1 MSKKLL
7 LITGVIFLSSCATTN
22 IQELGDKFLDLINP
36 SDSPAEVAD
45 LSEQV
50 LVLSAESGGFTE
62 EELETLSNDELIE
75 LAIEKGLGDILVLD
89 ADGNLQNR
97 DEVIKALVESDESGG
112 FTEEELEALSNDEL
126 IEIAKEKGLEDILL
140 LDADGNLLNRD
151 QVIKA
156 LVESDES
163 GGFTEEEL
171 EALSNDEL
179 IEIAKEKGLEDI
191 LLLDS
196 DGNLLNRD
204 QVIKA
209 LVESESLME
218 ESATQELKSLSDDAL
233 IEIAQAKGME
243 DEIILDEDGNL
254 QNRDELIE
262 ALVEGAAETKV
273 AVAELEK
280 AGGSFTIYF
289 AYDDTEI
296 DEAAT
301 RVIIEHA
308 NFMQNNPSVRL
319 RLEGHADERGTR
331 EYNLALGENRALSVE
346 EVLGLYNLED
356 RIVVVSYGE
365 ERPIAI
371 EHNEEAWEKN
381 RRVEFV
387 YY

>member
-50 LVLSAESGGFTE
+50 LVLSGEIRGFTE

-75 LAIEKGLGDILVLD
+75 LAIEKGLEDILVLD

-112 FTEEELEALSNDEL
+112 FTEEELEVLSNDEL

-151 QVIKA
+151 QVINA
-156 LVESDES
+156 LVDT
-163 GGFTEEEL
+163 GG
-171 EALSNDEL
+171 L
-179 IEIAKEKGLEDI
+179 I
-191 LLLDS
+191 
-196 DGNLLNRD
+196 
-204 QVIKA
+204 
-209 LVESESLME
+209 

-262 ALVEGAAETKV
+262 ALIEGAAETKV

-280 AGGSFTIYF
+280 VGGSFTIYF

-296 DEAAT
+296 DEVAT

-308 NFMQNNPSVRL
+308 NFMQDNPSVSL

-331 EYNLALGENRALSVE
+331 EYNLALGENRALSVK

-356 RIVVVSYGE
+356 RVVVVSYGE
-365 ERPIAI
+365 EQPVEI

>member
-1 MSKKLL
+1 MSKKIL
-7 LITGVIFLSSCATTN
+7 LITSVIFLSSCATTN

-36 SDSPAEVAD
+36 SDAPAEVAD

-50 LVLSAESGGFTE
+50 LVLSGESGGFTE

-75 LAIEKGLGDILVLD
+75 L
-89 ADGNLQNR
+89 
-97 DEVIKALVESDESGG
+97 
-112 FTEEELEALSNDEL
+112 
-126 IEIAKEKGLEDILL
+126 AKEKGLEDILL

-156 LVESDES
+156 LVESQAL
-163 GGFTEEEL
+163 TEGAMQEL
-171 EALSNDEL
+171 ESLSN
-179 IEIAKEKGLEDI
+179 
-191 LLLDS
+191 
-196 DGNLLNRD
+196 
-204 QVIKA
+204 
-209 LVESESLME
+209 
-218 ESATQELKSLSDDAL
+218 DAL
-233 IEIAQAKGME
+233 IEIAQAKGLE
-243 DEIILDEDGNL
+243 DKIILDEDGNL

-262 ALVEGAAETKV
+262 ALVEGAAEADA

-280 AGGSFTIYF
+280 VGGSFVLYF

-308 NFMQNNPSVRL
+308 NFMQNNPNVRL

-331 EYNLALGENRALSVE
+331 EYNLALGENRSLSVK

-356 RIVVVSYGE
+356 RVVVVSYGE
-365 ERPIAI
+365 EQPVAI

>member
-1 MSKKLL
+1 MSKKIL
-7 LITGVIFLSSCATTN
+7 LITSVIFLSSCAATN

-36 SDSPAEVAD
+36 SDAPEEVAD

-50 LVLSAESGGFTE
+50 LVLDGESGGFTE
-62 EELETLSNDELIE
+62 EELESLSNDELIE
-75 LAIEKGLGDILVLD
+75 IAKEKGLEDILVLD

-97 DEVIKALVESDESGG
+97 DEVIKALVES
-112 FTEEELEALSNDEL
+112 
-126 IEIAKEKGLEDILL
+126 
-140 LDADGNLLNRD
+140 
-151 QVIKA
+151 
-156 LVESDES
+156 
-163 GGFTEEEL
+163 
-171 EALSNDEL
+171 
-179 IEIAKEKGLEDI
+179 
-191 LLLDS
+191 
-196 DGNLLNRD
+196 
-204 QVIKA
+204 
-209 LVESESLME
+209 ESLVD
-218 ESATQELKSLSDDAL
+218 SATQELESLSNDAL
-233 IEIAQAKGME
+233 IEIAQAKGLE
-243 DEIILDEDGNL
+243 DKIILDEDGNL

-262 ALVEGAAETKV
+262 ALVEGAAETES

-280 AGGSFTIYF
+280 VGGSFVLYF

-296 DEAAT
+296 DEVAT

-331 EYNLALGENRALSVE
+331 EYNLALGENRALSVK

-356 RIVVVSYGE
+356 RVVVISYGE
-365 ERPIAI
+365 ERPVAI

>member
-50 LVLSAESGGFTE
+50 LVLSAESVSFTE
-62 EELETLSNDELIE
+62 EELEALSNDELIE
-75 LAIEKGLGDILVLD
+75 LAIEKGLEDILVLD
-89 ADGNLQNR
+89 ADGNLLNR

-112 FTEEELEALSNDEL
+112 FNKEELEMLSNDEL

-151 QVIKA
+151 QVINV
-156 LVESDES
+156 LV
-163 GGFTEEEL
+163 GTE
-171 EALSNDEL
+171 
-179 IEIAKEKGLEDI
+179 GLT
-191 LLLDS
+191 
-196 DGNLLNRD
+196 
-204 QVIKA
+204 
-209 LVESESLME
+209 
-218 ESATQELKSLSDDAL
+218 ESATQELESLSDDAL
-233 IEIAQAKGME
+233 IEIAQVKGIE
-243 DEIILDEDGNL
+243 DKIILDDDGNL

-262 ALVEGAAETKV
+262 ALIEGATETKV

-280 AGGSFTIYF
+280 VGGSFTIYF

-296 DEAAT
+296 DEVAT

-308 NFMQNNPSVRL
+308 NFMQNNPSVSL

-331 EYNLALGENRALSVE
+331 EYNLALGENRALSVK

-356 RIVVVSYGE
+356 RVVVVSYGE

>member
-97 DEVIKALVESDESGG
+97 DEVIKALVESAESGG

-126 IEIAKEKGLEDILL
+126 IEIAKEKGLEGILL
-140 LDADGNLLNRD
+140 LDSDDNLQNRD
-151 QVIKA
+151 QVIK
-156 LVESDES
+156 
-163 GGFTEEEL
+163 T
-171 EALSNDEL
+171 
-179 IEIAKEKGLEDI
+179 
-191 LLLDS
+191 
-196 DGNLLNRD
+196 
-204 QVIKA
+204 
-209 LVESESLME
+209 LVESESLM

-233 IEIAQAKGME
+233 IEIAQTKGME
-243 DEIILDEDGNL
+243 DEIILDDDGNL
-254 QNRDELIE
+254 QNRDELIK
-262 ALVEGAAETKV
+262 ALVEGAAETKA
-273 AVAELEK
+273 AVLELESS
-280 AGGSFTIYF
+280 GIPSTLYF

-308 NFMQNNPSVRL
+308 NFMQNNRSVRL

-331 EYNLALGENRALSVE
+331 EYNLALGENRALSVK

-356 RIVVVSYGE
+356 RVVVVSYGE
-365 ERPIAI
+365 EQPVAI

>member
-1 MSKKLL
+1 MTKKIL
-7 LITGVIFLSSCATTN
+7 LITCVIFLSSCATTN

-36 SDSPAEVAD
+36 SDAPAEVTD

-50 LVLSAESGGFTE
+50 LVLDAENGGFTE
-62 EELETLSNDELIE
+62 EELETLSNDELIA
-75 LAIEKGLGDILVLD
+75 LA
-89 ADGNLQNR
+89 Q
-97 DEVIKALVESDESGG
+97 
-112 FTEEELEALSNDEL
+112 
-126 IEIAKEKGLEDILL
+126 
-140 LDADGNLLNRD
+140 
-151 QVIKA
+151 
-156 LVESDES
+156 
-163 GGFTEEEL
+163 
-171 EALSNDEL
+171 
-179 IEIAKEKGLEDI
+179 EKGLEDI

-209 LVESESLME
+209 LVDSEVLKDGVMQDLESL
-218 ESATQELKSLSDDAL
+218 SNDAL
-233 IEIAQAKGME
+233 VEIAQAKGME
-243 DEIILDEDGNL
+243 DKIILDEDGNL
-254 QNRDELIE
+254 VNRDELIE
-262 ALVEGAAETKV
+262 ALVEGAAEIET

-280 AGGSFTIYF
+280 VGGSFVLYF

-296 DEAAT
+296 DEIAT

-308 NFMQNNPSVRL
+308 NLMQNNPSVRL

-331 EYNLALGENRALSVE
+331 EYNLALGENRALSVK

-356 RIVVVSYGE
+356 RVVVVSYGE
-365 ERPIAI
+365 EQPVEI